1 MGRARKNT
9 MSWVES
15 WGQWTAYVDGRRH
28 RLGKN
33 EEEALGQF
41 KFLCR
46 QAGEGVEADLNV
58 TISEVSLAFISDAA
72 KQHSTERLRIIKQ
85 QLPSFVA
92 FVGPNFRVRDLRPQD
107 VEKWLA
113 QRTLTDSTIRL
124 YMSIILACLNWAA
137 KPVTLG
143 GGELTVEN
151 PLRGRLKMP
160 EGESRGAEA
169 VWAPATFEQV
179 LKVSNPAFANVVR
192 ILAWTGSRPG
202 LVCNLEA
209 KHFNTQHRRMD
220 VEDFYK
226 GRNSKKKY
234 LKHLRLNQLAVDL
247 VGEQVKKHPEG
258 VLFPNAHGNPW
269 TAASLQI
276 YLSQLRTKFKETKK
290 LDWQE
295 GLCMYGLRH
304 TFATAFLAE
313 HPNEIEY
320 LRVLLGHKDYKMIL
334 KHYGHL
340 VDQAEQITK
349 RMKDFDPFGG
359 GHMAAI

>member
-1 MGRARKNT
+1 M
-9 MSWVES
+9 
-15 WGQWTAYVDGRRH
+15 
-28 RLGKN
+28 
-33 EEEALGQF
+33 
-41 KFLCR
+41 
-46 QAGEGVEADLNV
+46 
-58 TISEVSLAFISDAA
+58 
-72 KQHSTERLRIIKQ
+72 RIIKQ

-113 QRTLTDSTIRL
+113 QRTDRQHDSPL
-124 YMSIILACLNWAA
+124 HVNHPGLPELAA

-151 PLRGRLKMP
+151 PIRGRLKMP

-192 ILAWTGSRPG
+192 ILAWTGAPPPG

-209 KHFNTQHRRMD
+209 KHFNTQHRDMD

-258 VLFPNAHGNPW
+258 VLFPNAHGNP

-276 YLSQLRTKFKETKK
+276 YLSQLRTKFKETVLAVLSKAS
-290 LDWQE
+290 E
-295 GLCMYGLRH
+295 G
-304 TFATAFLAE
+304 A
-313 HPNEIEY
+313 
-320 LRVLLGHKDYKMIL
+320 
-334 KHYGHL
+334 
-340 VDQAEQITK
+340 
-349 RMKDFDPFGG
+349 
-359 GHMAAI
+359 